1 MTAQPKTAPAPA
13 DTIRAA
19 YQETLKVFRL
29 NCNDRAQA
37 TRQAKRAYRALQ
49 SARIARD
56 QWRARFRAGQ
66 ERPAFVT
73 VEDLLPLIESE
84 ARRTI
89 HDRARYYP
97 KGA

>member
-1 MTAQPKTAPAPA
+1 MTAKPQTPA
-13 DTIRAA
+13 DTIRDA

-29 NCNDRAQA
+29 NCTDRAQA

-56 QWRARFRAGQ
+56 IFRLRWAAGK

-73 VEDLLPLIESE
+73 VEDLVPLIESQ
-84 ARRTI
+84 ARLTI

-97 KGA
+97 KATK